1 MEDAKP
7 QVPSEVLPS
16 NNGSDEIASS
26 SSNGVIKRIHLP
38 EDEKVEKEKFLE
50 LWHDQNRYID
60 QLETKLKMANQP
72 DASRRE
78 HLLIVRLTTKEQ
90 ELQELSNQIAE
101 LKASQAPSTAAMRN
115 ALLDPAVNLIV
126 QKLKKELETARS
138 KLQETQEE
146 LSAWKFTPD
155 SVSGKRLMQRC
166 RQLLAENEE
175 AGKMISSGRIAKL
188 EGELSMQ
195 KALCEEMKK
204 NQIEMDDFVQ
214 ELDDDME
221 GMQNTIYFL
230 QQQLKEAKE
239 TISKLEAQKSGTDL
253 SYPDGNSEM
262 QDDRLSL
269 NDEYSN
275 DRETNMPVSDRD
287 YTKQGNSQKSITM
300 DVQNDDDKSIDEF
313 SSSITDQKDSI
324 IHIPLDDN
332 NKEESEIDNSFHE
345 DSVEDKNLETDQTS
359 MEETSETSASVPR
372 SRGKRGTPTKLEKID
387 QQKGRRSQRATRGQ
401 KRGATNSADDEKSEK
416 EDGVN
421 TRPKRTR
428 AIPREEQEI

>member
-1 MEDAKP
+1 MDDTKP
-7 QVPSEVLPS
+7 QLPVETVPSNPG
-16 NNGSDEIASS
+16 NDEIAPNIN
-26 SSNGVIKRIHLP
+26 NGVLKRVHLP
-38 EDEKVEKEKFLE
+38 EDEKVEREKFLE
-50 LWHDQNRYID
+50 LWHEQNKYID
-60 QLETKLKMANQP
+60 HLEAKLKIANQP

-126 QKLKKELETARS
+126 QKLKKELETARN

-204 NQIEMDDFVQ
+204 NQTEMDDFVQ
-214 ELDDDME
+214 ELDEDME
-221 GMQNTIYFL
+221 GMQSTILFL

-239 TISKLEAQKSGTDL
+239 TIANLEAQKL
-253 SYPDGNSEM
+253 SKDISNLEDIEM
-262 QDDRLSL
+262 QEEKTSFNSN
-269 NDEYSN
+269 NDINRHSN
-275 DRETNMPVSDRD
+275 DVKMSDKS
-287 YTKQGNSQKSITM
+287 YHASQNLSKSINSLEPK
-300 DVQNDDDKSIDEF
+300 NDDELTNNDYRDAAAE
-313 SSSITDQKDSI
+313 QKDNV
-324 IHIPLDDN
+324 IHIPYEES
-332 NKEESEIDNSFHE
+332 NKDESEIETSFHDE
-345 DSVEDKNLETDQTS
+345 SVEMDQTS
-359 MEETSETSASVPR
+359 MEETSGSPTSLPR
-372 SRGKRGTPTKLEKID
+372 GRGKRGTPSKSDKTE
-387 QQKGRRSQRATRGQ
+387 QQKGRRSQRTTRGQ
-401 KRGATNSADDEKSEK
+401 KRVATNSADDEKSEK
-416 EDGVN
+416 EDGISS
-421 TRPKRTR
+421 RPKRTR
-428 AIPREEQEI
+428 AIPREEQDI

>member
-1 MEDAKP
+1 MDDTKP
-7 QVPSEVLPS
+7 QLPVETIPS
-16 NNGSDEIASS
+16 NSGNDEIATNIN
-26 SSNGVIKRIHLP
+26 NGVLKRVHLP
-38 EDEKVEKEKFLE
+38 EDEKVEREKFLE
-50 LWHDQNRYID
+50 LWHEQNRYID
-60 QLETKLKMANQP
+60 HLEAKLKIANQP

-126 QKLKKELETARS
+126 QKLKKELETARN

-204 NQIEMDDFVQ
+204 NQTEMDDFVQ
-214 ELDDDME
+214 ELDEDME
-221 GMQNTIYFL
+221 GMQSTILFL

-239 TISKLEAQKSGTDL
+239 TIANLEAQKL
-253 SYPDGNSEM
+253 SKDISNLEDIEM
-262 QDDRLSL
+262 QEEKTSFNSN
-269 NDEYSN
+269 NDINRHSN
-275 DRETNMPVSDRD
+275 DVKMSDKS
-287 YTKQGNSQKSITM
+287 YHASQNLSKSINSLEPK
-300 DVQNDDDKSIDEF
+300 NDDELTNNDYRDAAAE
-313 SSSITDQKDSI
+313 QKDNV
-324 IHIPLDDN
+324 IHIPYEES
-332 NKEESEIDNSFHE
+332 NKDESEIETSFHDE
-345 DSVEDKNLETDQTS
+345 SVEMDQTS
-359 MEETSETSASVPR
+359 MEETSGSPTSLPR
-372 SRGKRGTPTKLEKID
+372 GRGKRGTPSKSDKTE
-387 QQKGRRSQRATRGQ
+387 QQKGRRSQRTTRGQ
-401 KRGATNSADDEKSEK
+401 KRVATNSADDEKSEK
-416 EDGVN
+416 EDGISS
-421 TRPKRTR
+421 RPKRTR
-428 AIPREEQEI
+428 AIPREEQDI

>member
-1 MEDAKP
+1 MCY
-7 QVPSEVLPS
+7 S
-16 NNGSDEIASS
+16 
-26 SSNGVIKRIHLP
+26 
-38 EDEKVEKEKFLE
+38 F
-50 LWHDQNRYID
+50 
-60 QLETKLKMANQP
+60 
-72 DASRRE
+72 
-78 HLLIVRLTTKEQ
+78 
-90 ELQELSNQIAE
+90 
-101 LKASQAPSTAAMRN
+101 
-115 ALLDPAVNLIV
+115 
-126 QKLKKELETARS
+126 
-138 KLQETQEE
+138 

-287 YTKQGNSQKSITM
+287 YTKQGNSQNSITM

-332 NKEESEIDNSFHE
+332 NKDESEIETSFHE
-345 DSVEDKNLETDQTS
+345 DSVEDKNPETDQTS
-359 MEETSETSASVPR
+359 MEETSETSTSAPR

-416 EDGVN
+416 EDVVN